1 MADNNRNKKCKYLFA
16 VLLAVTVVTASN
28 LPYIAPVLAADIS
41 QTEQNKKD
49 LEDKNDELNK
59 QLEEARKN
67 TEDKRAHKDA
77 LEEKIQLVQQQVR
90 LNNEEIER
98 LDGEIQGL
106 EDRITDTQQSI
117 DADMETLKLRL
128 RAIYMAGEAST
139 IDIILN
145 SKDINDFLD
154 KAMIVKNVTEHD
166 TQLIQKMKDEM
177 SQIQTEKDA
186 IESKREEAAH
196 LKKELEAQQ
205 KELSDLME
213 EDVRLIQE
221 LEGEEAS
228 LQHNLDENNEEL
240 HSIEEEIRQYYEQK
254 KREQEE
260 EERRRREEEENNKK
274 NDNASGGDNSGSN
287 TNNVGNTD
295 GGNSGGGNNVNPDSN
310 APMKETTL
318 AWPAPGYYK
327 LTSEW
332 GDGRNHGAIDIGG
345 GIYGQKIVAAANG
358 TVIKVNTTCTH
369 DFPKTGAWSCGCGG
383 GYGNYVMIAHDDG
396 TIMTVYGHLSQVYV
410 SQGERVSQRQV
421 IGLAGSTG
429 QSSGPHLHYEV
440 RVNGVKQNPMNWYQ

>member
-1 MADNNRNKKCKYLFA
+1 MAGKKRSRKGKYL
-16 VLLAVTVVTASN
+16 LAMTLAMTLVTASN
-28 LPYIAPVLAADIS
+28 LPYIAPAFAVDIT
-41 QTEQNKKD
+41 QTEQDKKD
-49 LEDKNDELNK
+49 LKAKNDELNR
-59 QLEEARKN
+59 QLEETRKN
-67 TEDKRAHKDA
+67 TKDKRAHKEA
-77 LEEKIQLVQQQVR
+77 LEKKIQLVQQQVR
-90 LNNEEIER
+90 LNNEEIKR
-98 LDGEIQGL
+98 LDSEIQTL
-106 EDRITDTQQSI
+106 EDQIADTQKSI
-117 DADMETLKLRL
+117 DADMETLKKRL

-177 SQIQTEKDA
+177 ANIQTEKDA
-186 IESKREEAAH
+186 IRSNREEAAQ

-205 KELSDLME
+205 KELSELME

-228 LQHNLDENNEEL
+228 LQHNLDENNQEL
-240 HSIEEEIRQYYEQK
+240 QSIEEEIRQYYEQK

-260 EERRRREEEENNKK
+260 EERRRREEENNQNNSSNGGSGT
-274 NDNASGGDNSGSN
+274 NDGNNSN
-287 TNNVGNTD
+287 
-295 GGNSGGGNNVNPDSN
+295 GGNVIHDPN
-310 APMKETTL
+310 APVKETTL
-318 AWPAPGYYK
+318 AWPAPGYYH
-327 LTSEW
+327 LNSEW

-345 GIYGQKIVAAANG
+345 GIYGKPIVAAGDG
-358 TVIKVNTTCTH
+358 TVIKVNSTCTH
-369 DFPKTGAWSCGCGG
+369 DFPKAGAWSCGCGG

-396 TIMTVYGHLSQVYV
+396 TIMTVYAHLSRVDV
-410 SQGERVSQRQV
+410 TQGQRVSRSQI
-421 IGLAGSTG
+421 IGLAGTTG